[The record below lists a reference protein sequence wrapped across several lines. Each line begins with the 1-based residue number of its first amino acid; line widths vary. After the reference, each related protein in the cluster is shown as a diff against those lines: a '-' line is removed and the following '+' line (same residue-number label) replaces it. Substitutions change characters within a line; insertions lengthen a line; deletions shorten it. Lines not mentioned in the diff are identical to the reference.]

1 MYAGPGTYSVILEI
15 TDTNLC
21 KNQISHQVPVYGLPI
36 VDFTFDTACLA
47 SPTAFFDLSTPADHD
62 LSEWNWNFGDG
73 ATDIVQNPVHE
84 FMDFGIFN
92 TRLIVTDA
100 WGCTDSIQKAVNVY
114 EPPIAHFNWSDTS
127 CTAGLVY
134 FVDSSYHVQG
144 L

>member
-1 MYAGPGTYSVILEI
+1 
-15 TDTNLC
+15 
-21 KNQISHQVPVYGLPI
+21 
-36 VDFTFDTACLA
+36 
-47 SPTAFFDLSTPADHD
+47 
-62 LSEWNWNFGDG
+62 
-73 ATDIVQNPVHE
+73 
-84 FMDFGIFN
+84 MDFGIFN

-144 L
+144 HIQDFARVGGKQKIIAPPLNTPLHMQANVSTP